1 MRPQSNRDTLHASVL
16 KRRYHHAAVS
26 MQKIAATMG
35 EVDDAMLL
43 KLAKVNQTSDGLLS
57 VLLGEHLNEI
67 AFALPCYE
75 HALQFFAP
83 VIERVD
89 EILRDARA
97 NVN

>member
-1 MRPQSNRDTLHASVL
+1 
-16 KRRYHHAAVS
+16 
-26 MQKIAATMG
+26 
-35 EVDDAMLL
+35 MLL
-43 KLAKVNQTSDGLLS
+43 NLANVNQTSDGLLS
-57 VLLGEHLNEI
+57 VLLGEHLKEI

-75 HALQFFAP
+75 NASEFFVP

>member
-1 MRPQSNRDTLHASVL
+1 
-16 KRRYHHAAVS
+16 
-26 MQKIAATMG
+26 
-35 EVDDAMLL
+35 
-43 KLAKVNQTSDGLLS
+43 LLS
-57 VLLGEHLNEI
+57 VLLGEHLNEL

-75 HALQFFAP
+75 HALPFFAP

>member
-1 MRPQSNRDTLHASVL
+1 
-16 KRRYHHAAVS
+16 
-26 MQKIAATMG
+26 
-35 EVDDAMLL
+35 
-43 KLAKVNQTSDGLLS
+43 